1 MSTTLITNN
10 AHPPLYTTNTYTSAA
25 ITQKTG
31 EHEEMFTMSQKHGE
45 HSLGKKTPVGIKR
58 CLPCHMEIG
67 EDHIKATS
75 YVIKKNYILWS
86 YAKKKS

>member
-31 EHEEMFTMSQKHGE
+31 EHEMFTLSQKYGE
-45 HSLGKKTPVGIKR
+45 HSLGKKNPGGHKEMFTMSHGNRRGPYK
-58 CLPCHMEIG
+58 
-67 EDHIKATS
+67 S
-75 YVIKKNYILWS
+75 YILC
-86 YAKKKS
+86 YKKELHPMELC